1 MPFRSVYWSNEL
13 AHQHLEKS
21 TFIEN
26 QGLEMGRKQIDVNR
40 GHRAAADYDHLY
52 MGRVDQPAAKRRASN
67 AKKTGI
73 EKVVGLPVSLPD
85 LFNRR
90 IENFAS
96 FQSDS
101 LLQLNRF

>member
-1 MPFRSVYWSNEL
+1 
-13 AHQHLEKS
+13 
-21 TFIEN
+21 
-26 QGLEMGRKQIDVNR
+26 MGRKQIDVNR

-73 EKVVGLPVSLPD
+73 EKAIGSPVSL
-85 LFNRR
+85 NRK
-90 IENFAS
+90 IENFVS

>member
-1 MPFRSVYWSNEL
+1 MIGCVIFCI
-13 AHQHLEKS
+13 HEKS
-21 TFIEN
+21 TFVEN

-52 MGRVDQPAAKRRASN
+52 MGRVDQPAAKR
-67 AKKTGI
+67 GI
-73 EKVVGLPVSLPD
+73 QRKEDRHRKAIGSSVSLSD

-101 LLQLNRF
+101 LLQPNRF

>member
-1 MPFRSVYWSNEL
+1 MSLLINILRNLLLLKIKDWKWVESKLTLTGVIVLLLIMTIYTWAGWISLLP
-13 AHQHLEKS
+13 K
-21 TFIEN
+21 
-26 QGLEMGRKQIDVNR
+26 G
-40 GHRAAADYDHLY
+40 
-52 MGRVDQPAAKRRASN
+52 ASN

>member
-1 MPFRSVYWSNEL
+1 MYSNVPFRSVYWSNEL

-52 MGRVDQPAAKRRASN
+52 MGRVDQPAAKR
-67 AKKTGI
+67 GI
-73 EKVVGLPVSLPD
+73 QRKENRHRKSGWTAC
-85 LFNRR
+85 LFTR
-90 IENFAS
+90 S
-96 FQSDS
+96 F
-101 LLQLNRF
+101 

>member
-1 MPFRSVYWSNEL
+1 MSLLINILRNLLLLKIKDWKWVESKLTLIGVIVLLLIMTIYTWAGWISLLP
-13 AHQHLEKS
+13 K
-21 TFIEN
+21 
-26 QGLEMGRKQIDVNR
+26 GG
-40 GHRAAADYDHLY
+40 
-52 MGRVDQPAAKRRASN
+52 ASN